1 MRRGA
6 SLAQRVAESPEWAF
20 LVLFLIGSMFCAL
33 VTPVGA
39 AFDEPSHIGRV
50 EQIAA
55 GDILPQRLPEEYLGQ
70 TFANPHRRDYD
81 SYGGLESQH
90 VLYIVFGNTSKFLGT
105 SDPYTPEELSQ
116 LGGSAPYGEGQRIPF
131 LFSNSSV
138 NNPAVYFP
146 QLLGF
151 LVGRALGSVRSV
163 VLGMRFGG
171 IAFFALGMFLLIRNA
186 PMGKWVLFYFGLV
199 PANVV
204 ASSTVTADTI
214 TILCCTAF
222 LAALLWTVFADDR
235 RRSTLALLCTCTII
249 LGLLKVTSI
258 LLLLL
263 LLLLVPGRAA
273 RPKRDR
279 MLIAASVL
287 LCLVLFALWMRAVS
301 GINTGVMYKEG
312 VDPKAQMAW
321 IIAHP
326 LNFLW
331 LNVKNFVDI
340 ASFDFGDLIHLSAR
354 AGSGDKFFCV
364 IGLFLMLSAEAVA
377 CRGIASSHRR
387 EATWLAIASLVLF
400 ILYFGMTNT
409 ALYLQY
415 TDVGE
420 GTIRGVQPRY
430 FLPVLT
436 MVLYPILL
444 LVSRTLPGGGARS
457 ASGNEGE
464 LAPEDEGHV
473 TERAYDMGSGA
484 SLAIVGMVLVAVGM
498 VENGLV
504 ILAAIF

>member
-1 MRRGA
+1 MRRRA
-6 SLAQRVAESPEWAF
+6 SLALRVAESPEWAF
-20 LVLFLIGSMFCAL
+20 LVLFLVGSIFCAL

-55 GDILPQRLPEEYLGQ
+55 GGILPQRLPEEYLGQ

-90 VLYIVFGNTSKFLGT
+90 VLDIVFGNTSKFLGT

-116 LGGSAPYGEGQRIPF
+116 LGGSAPYEEGERIPF

-138 NNPAVYFP
+138 NNPVVYLP

-171 IAFFALGMFLLIRNA
+171 IAFFALVMFLLIRKA
-186 PMGKWVLFYFGLV
+186 PMGKWALFYFGLV

-204 ASSTVTADTI
+204 ASSTVTADTV

-222 LAALLWTVFADDR
+222 LAALLWTIFADDR
-235 RRSTLALLCTCTII
+235 RRSTLALLCVSTIL

-263 LLLLVPGRAA
+263 LLLLVPGRGA
-273 RPKRDR
+273 RPKRDG
-279 MLIAASVL
+279 LFVLASALV
-287 LCLVLFALWMRAVS
+287 CLALFALWMRAVS

-312 VDPKAQMAW
+312 VDPRAQMAW
-321 IIAHP
+321 VLAHP

-331 LNVKNFVDI
+331 LNVKSFVDI

-364 IGLFLMLSAEAVA
+364 IGLFLALSAEAIA

-387 EATWLAIASLVLF
+387 EVTWLAIASLVLF

-420 GTIRGVQPRY
+420 GTIRGVQTRY

-444 LVSRTLPGGGARS
+444 LVSRDLSGEGARPVR
-457 ASGNEGE
+457 GDGGKTTR
-464 LAPEDEGHV
+464 EDEGHAA
-473 TERAYDMGSGA
+473 TCAYDMESGV
-484 SLAIVGMVLVAVGM
+484 SLAIMGMVLVAVGM